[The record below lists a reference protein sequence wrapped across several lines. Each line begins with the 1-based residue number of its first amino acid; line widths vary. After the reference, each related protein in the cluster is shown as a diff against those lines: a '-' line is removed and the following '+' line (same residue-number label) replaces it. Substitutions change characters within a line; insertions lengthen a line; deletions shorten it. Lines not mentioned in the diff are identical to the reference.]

1 MSNQSGA
8 NFRFMKKRL
17 LIFTVMLTAF
27 LMAAFAGNESNTL
40 IINQKSGGQIVLA
53 LEKKPVIT
61 FQGETLIITATGSSS
76 YSISMADVQSYT
88 FDDTSTGIASLKED
102 GNLPVIQNGHVIF
115 QKMTQGQSVDVYSA
129 DGKMVSSVK
138 VCENGSADLDLTTL
152 PKGIIIIKSPYT
164 QIKVNNK

>member
-1 MSNQSGA
+1 
-8 NFRFMKKRL
+8 
-17 LIFTVMLTAF
+17 MLTAF

-40 IINQKSGGQIVLA
+40 IINQKGGGQIVLA

-88 FDDTSTGIASLKED
+88 FDDTSTDIASLKENS
-102 GNLPVIQNGHVIF
+102 NLPVIQNGHVIF
-115 QKMTQGQSVDVYSA
+115 QKMNQGQSVGVYSA

-138 VCENGSADLDLTTL
+138 VCDNGSADLDLSTL
-152 PKGIIIIKSPYT
+152 PKGIVIIKSPYT